1 MLLLYPCDK
10 NKRPSGQRRTIVPL
24 FYREKKKE
32 LDREELWRKLEELK
46 LKKTL
51 PEQASTATINVQPE
65 DEVPSEND
73 SFTGSSFL
81 QV

>member
-1 MLLLYPCDK
+1 MFLLYPCG
-10 NKRPSGQRRTIVPL
+10 KRAQWSKTHNCSS

-46 LKKTL
+46 LKNAL
-51 PEQASTATINVQPE
+51 PEQASTPTINTQPE

-73 SFTGSSFL
+73 SFTGYPFL
-81 QV
+81 HM